1 MSAKERDRLKVLH
14 EVKQRHITQKQ
25 AAGELGLSVRWVRTL
40 LLRLRERGD
49 SALRHGLRGRRSNRK
64 TPEAV
69 QRRAVELYRQKK
81 QAKLWHDYGPTLA
94 AEELSEQHGIAISR
108 ETLRRWLIEAKLWR
122 RRRARVEQ
130 AHVWRARRARYGE
143 LVQWD
148 TSEHDGLEGRGEK
161 LYLIAMIDDATS
173 ELTAGFV
180 GHDSTEENLKQLRSY
195 LVQHG
200 RPVSVYTDKAS
211 LFQVTPHGIH
221 HRDAP
226 VQQLTQIGRAL
237 KELNIEWIAA
247 HSPQAKGRIERAF
260 QTAQDRLVKGLR
272 QVGAKDLESANAYLE
287 QIFLT
292 LWNRRFRRQ
301 PQLAGDA
308 HRALLPGTNLDSV
321 LSIRASRTVNPDY
334 TVRWDGASYRVE
346 REQITRGMR
355 GARVQLE
362 QRLDGSR
369 WLRWRHRILALE
381 HCEPRPELMVERQ
394 VKTPATTMRSAKEK
408 ARARQRFLNA
418 RRQWRESYNQL
429 RNRPIWQAMKD
440 ASLRAG

>member
-1 MSAKERDRLKVLH
+1 VVTVHYDMGFAGDGRIAR
-14 EVKQRHITQKQ
+14 RQKQ
-25 AAGELGLSVRWVRTL
+25 CSGERWNSIARKSRLSYGTTTGPRW
-40 LLRLRERGD
+40 
-49 SALRHGLRGRRSNRK
+49 RRKS
-64 TPEAV
+64 
-69 QRRAVELYRQKK
+69 Y
-81 QAKLWHDYGPTLA
+81 
-94 AEELSEQHGIAISR
+94 LSSM

-148 TSEHDGLEGRGEK
+148 TSEHDWLEGRGEK

-173 ELTAGFV
+173 ELSARFV
-180 GHDSTEENLKQLRSY
+180 RHDSLEENLKQLRSY
-195 LVQHG
+195 IVQHG

-292 LWNRRFRRQ
+292 LW
-301 PQLAGDA
+301 
-308 HRALLPGTNLDSV
+308 
-321 LSIRASRTVNPDY
+321 IRY
-334 TVRWDGASYRVE
+334 
-346 REQITRGMR
+346 
-355 GARVQLE
+355 
-362 QRLDGSR
+362 
-369 WLRWRHRILALE
+369 
-381 HCEPRPELMVERQ
+381 
-394 VKTPATTMRSAKEK
+394 
-408 ARARQRFLNA
+408 
-418 RRQWRESYNQL
+418 
-429 RNRPIWQAMKD
+429 
-440 ASLRAG
+440 